1 MRRKIYFLLFAMMMS
16 FSASAQYLEY
26 QLGLKG
32 SLGMDW
38 IGKIED
44 EVTGK
49 DKGFCYKFG
58 LTGIYYFKESYGITT
73 GFNIIGGEFAYKKD
87 VVGDDGVELGVKS
100 SYKSTYVQI
109 PVLLKM
115 RTDAFAKKYRIFG
128 EIGYGFDILV
138 DGVLKNDNKKMQ
150 SPYRDVCS
158 SFILHLGFEMDVLN
172 RSTLQFAIA
181 YDNIFTNMLKSDYN
195 KLTMNSLGLE
205 IGFLF

>member
-1 MRRKIYFLLFAMMMS
+1 MRRKIYLLLFALVIS
-16 FSASAQYLEY
+16 FGASAQYLEY

-44 EVTGK
+44 EVTSK

-58 LTGIYYFKESYGITT
+58 LTGIYYFKESYGIIS
-73 GFNIIGGEFAYKKD
+73 GFNIIGGKFAYKIKATD
-87 VVGDDGVELGVKS
+87 EDGLSTETKNNFQN
-100 SYKSTYVQI
+100 TYVQI

-115 RTDAFAKKYRIFG
+115 RTDAFANKFRVFG
-128 EIGYGFDILV
+128 EVGYGFDILV
-138 DGVLKNDNKKMQ
+138 DGIYKIDDKKAQ

-158 SFILHLGFEMDVLN
+158 SFILHLGFEIDVLN

-195 KLTMNSLGLE
+195 KLTMNNLGLE